1 MKKRLCLAL
10 GIVLMALLPGGKALG
25 QNKTVQITVKTLD
38 HRALES
44 AYIYAAAPGTSY
56 FIDTAH
62 LSTSYTGTAL
72 PIDSVDVRDSLAV
85 GEDPATGDPIIY
97 RSNIDSATYAYSF
110 IVARDVNGVKVVT
123 AVMPLEPA
131 AAKDLAFKIRAAVE
145 GSLLCVLGTN
155 YNDKPQLTIMMSDD
169 MVSDHGLNA
178 GQMVR
183 EAAKLIQ
190 GGGGG
195 QPHFAQAGG
204 KNADGLSAAVDKVIE
219 LAKL

>member
-1 MKKRLCLAL
+1 
-10 GIVLMALLPGGKALG
+10 
-25 QNKTVQITVKTLD
+25 
-38 HRALES
+38 
-44 AYIYAAAPGTSY
+44 
-56 FIDTAH
+56 
-62 LSTSYTGTAL
+62 
-72 PIDSVDVRDSLAV
+72 
-85 GEDPATGDPIIY
+85 
-97 RSNIDSATYAYSF
+97 
-110 IVARDVNGVKVVT
+110 
-123 AVMPLEPA
+123 MPMSPA

-145 GSLLCVLGTN
+145 GSLLCVLGTHDN
-155 YNDKPQLTIMMSDD
+155 NKPQLSIMMSDD

-204 KNADGLSAAVDKVIE
+204 KSVDGLSAAVDKVIE